1 MKPTRFETAIALID
15 KKNSEDINTYQV
27 SGMEYPKELLYS
39 QRMTQKLLQFE
50 PNASK
55 ALQIAARAQH
65 ICRWQISRD
74 EYPMDRVGYLK
85 WRETLKKMHA
95 EITAN
100 ILKQVGYDNQ
110 YVDRISQLITKKLI
124 KKNEESQTLEDTV
137 CLVFLDYYFEEFA
150 AKHPEEKVIDILQK
164 TWKKMSNKGHEAA
177 LQLNYSDEN
186 LALIKQ
192 AIQG

>member
-15 KKNSEDINTYQV
+15 EKNSQDTNTYDV
-27 SGMEYPKELLYS
+27 FGLNYPKELLYS
-39 QRMTQKLLQFE
+39 QRMTRKLLQFE

-65 ICRWQISRD
+65 ICRWKIGRD

-95 EITAN
+95 ELTSE
-100 ILKQVGYDNQ
+100 ILNQVGYDQ
-110 YVDRISQLITKKLI
+110 QFVDRVSFLINKKLI
-124 KKNEESQTLEDTV
+124 KKNEETQTLEDTI

-150 AKHPEEKVIDILQK
+150 AKHEDDKVIDILKK
-164 TWKKMSNKGHEAA
+164 TWVKMSERGHEEA
-177 LQLNYSDEN
+177 LKLPFSDKG
-186 LALIKQ
+186 LSLVKR
-192 AIQG
+192 AIS